1 MKRGER
7 WWKIIVEE
15 GEREMEM
22 KDGLEGDRRES
33 ECVPQTLDL
42 NIWFVTLSLS
52 DRRREKHG

>member
-1 MKRGER
+1 M
-7 WWKIIVEE
+7 EE